1 MCENESSLRDLENV
15 VFITSRSSAS
25 ASELVATALQ
35 PHENVTLIGE
45 RTYGKPVGQYGF
57 DFCLENPGNRQSGLG
72 VMWPVSFATVNA
84 DGFEDYYDGLAVEC
98 EVPDDR
104 ASQLGT
110 AEEGRIAAALRFI
123 ETGSCDAPASARA
136 ARAQESIQFIPPQD
150 PVQQH
155 IGY

>member
-1 MCENESSLRDLENV
+1 
-15 VFITSRSSAS
+15 VFITSRGSAS
-25 ASELVATALQ
+25 ASELVATAMQ

-57 DFCLENPGNRQSGLG
+57 DFCLENPGNRRSGLG

-98 EVPDDR
+98 EVADDLS
-104 ASQLGT
+104 SQLGT

-123 ETGSCDAPASARA
+123 ETGSCDAPASAQA
-136 ARAQESIQFIPPQD
+136 AREREATELMLPAD
-150 PVQQH
+150 PVQRFL
-155 IGY
+155 GY